1 MRKKQT
7 KGLLKAED
15 AKRQEWKGVGAGH
28 IQRHSCV
35 QISLISLCYKTFF
48 FLLLQLWGAQNRSIP
63 IYQNIHVLNVKQ

>member
-35 QISLISLCYKTFF
+35 QITLISLCYKTFF
-48 FLLLQLWGAQNRSIP
+48 FFYFYSSRELRIGLYRFIK
-63 IYQNIHVLNVKQ
+63 IYMF

>member
-7 KGLLKAED
+7 KGLLKAAED

-35 QISLISLCYKTFF
+35 QIGLISLCYKTFF
-48 FLLLQLWGAQNRSIP
+48 FFNFYSSGELRIGLYCFIK
-63 IYQNIHVLNVKQ
+63 IYMF

>member
-7 KGLLKAED
+7 KDLLKAED

-28 IQRHSCV
+28 IQRDSCV

-48 FLLLQLWGAQNRSIP
+48 LNFYSSGELRIVLYCFIK
-63 IYQNIHVLNVKQ
+63 IYMF

>member
-48 FLLLQLWGAQNRSIP
+48 FFYFYSSGELRIGLYQFIK
-63 IYQNIHVLNVKQ
+63 IYMF

>member
-7 KGLLKAED
+7 KDLLKAED

-28 IQRHSCV
+28 IQRDSCV

-48 FLLLQLWGAQNRSIP
+48 F
-63 IYQNIHVLNVKQ
+63 